1 MQKRNSLDCLFR
13 KDVRTLADKMDK
25 VNRKLHLLTEK
36 QWGKAL
42 KQGSNDRSAS
52 IGAGFDKHQIL

>member
-25 VNRKLHLLTEK
+25 VNRKLHFFTEK
-36 QWGKAL
+36 YWEKGP
-42 KQGSNDRSAS
+42 KQG
-52 IGAGFDKHQIL
+52 